1 MARAV
6 GSWITATG
14 LKKFNP
20 DVLRDALLT
29 DKAKM
34 ESHGIAIPLD
44 LDKEKL
50 DFIKLADYFHR
61 KHDSH
66 VLADALFCSIQ
77 MDSQDG
83 LDCVHEQ
90 LGIHKINYKEPEHK
104 SYSNASRCL
113 LIWLHIKDTHPY
125 LLETSYGKLQTASP
139 FTLHLFPLQESI
151 KLQTFRN
158 STEATLNE
166 IQDLLSEHY
175 GKRTGKAWC
184 RIIPFNGFT
193 DEDWFMIRYPGNIEC
208 RPVLVGDKEKDDANH
223 PLFFHTVVYDKRN
236 NMLRT
241 TIKNGTLCAKVRVAF
256 GRMYFDNG
264 NAFESSKHVL
274 SSLLKLDK
282 IAKGWKTFCK
292 TADGDVI
299 QNIRLSRLSCRFRR
313 MGEIKSVCYL
323 GPNDHLPVADGD
335 LFETNTKPSAES
347 YDSKKSPVDK
357 LLEAAKYVHWMQLS
371 YELVTDD
378 GLKRRERKVTIKQG
392 NTLGFEQDSGAIH
405 LLDLLY
411 EKKIL
416 EKC

>member
-1 MARAV
+1 
-6 GSWITATG
+6 
-14 LKKFNP
+14 
-20 DVLRDALLT
+20 
-29 DKAKM
+29 
-34 ESHGIAIPLD
+34 
-44 LDKEKL
+44 
-50 DFIKLADYFHR
+50 
-61 KHDSH
+61 
-66 VLADALFCSIQ
+66 
-77 MDSQDG
+77 MDSQEG
-83 LDCVHEQ
+83 LECLHEQ
-90 LGIHKINYKEPEHK
+90 LSIHRIDYKEPENK
-104 SYSNASRCL
+104 IYTNASRCL
-113 LIWLHIKDTHPY
+113 LVWMYVKDSHPY

-139 FTLHLFPLQESI
+139 FTLHLFPVQED
-151 KLQTFRN
+151 LDLGTFRQPTD
-158 STEATLNE
+158 STLKE
-166 IQDLLSEHY
+166 IQDHLSDYY
-175 GKRTGKAWC
+175 GKRTGVTWC
-184 RIIPFNGFT
+184 RIIPFTGSA

-236 NMLRT
+236 HMLRT

-256 GRMYFDNG
+256 GRMYFNNG

-282 IAKGWKTFCK
+282 IAKGWKAFCE

-335 LFETNTKPSAES
+335 LFEANTKHSAEI
-347 YDSKKSPVDK
+347 YDSRKSPVDK
-357 LLEAAKYVHWMQLS
+357 LLEAAQYVHWMQLS

-392 NTLGFEQDSGAIH
+392 NTLGFEQDSGAVH

-416 EKC
+416 EKCQ